1 VSAVED
7 ETRRPDRLVGLS
19 TTAAGLPVPRGVER
33 AVSPLRRLGRR
44 ERLLGWVFPLGLTL
58 LAFGLRVVGLGNPD
72 RFAFDETYYAKD
84 AWSLLNNGYVQT
96 YVKDVDGNA
105 ENEINDDILAGHTHD
120 VWTGEP
126 SLAVHPDV
134 GKWLIALGE
143 KAFGMD
149 PFGWRI
155 ASAVAGALM
164 VLVICRL
171 VRRMTGST
179 LLGCVAGTLLMLDGL
194 HFVLSRLALLDIFLA
209 LFLLCAVACLVADRD
224 WHRARLAQRSLRSR
238 DGRSATSSTSEGWGP
253 RILFRPWLLAA
264 GVCFGLAI
272 GTKWTALYPLAA
284 FGVLCWLWSSGARRS
299 LGIRW
304 PIVKGAIAD
313 GIPAFVHLVVV
324 AGLVYIAT
332 WGGWLAHADEY
343 EEHLSSTQY
352 RQYTGEGHCA
362 EDDDSYVATDLDD
375 TKRWPT
381 ATEKDATGIG
391 EAWQSLRSLWHYHQD
406 VYTFHTKFLKCS
418 NHFYESKPSSW
429 LLVNRPVGVAV
440 TNDISPTEPGCDAP
454 ADSHCIKQVLLIP
467 TPVLWWGGVV
477 ALMFAVLMWLGA
489 RDWRYGVA
497 VVGALSTWLPWLMYD
512 DRPIFLF
519 YAIAILP
526 FTVIALTLAI
536 GTLIGPSRLPSARR
550 TVGVVVGGAFV
561 ILTLVNFAWFWP
573 ILTNQM
579 LTHSEWLD
587 RVWFSRWV

>member
-1 VSAVED
+1 MTAVE
-7 ETRRPDRLVGLS
+7 EGTGRPERLTTLS
-19 TTAAGLPVPRGVER
+19 TTATGRRVPPAAER
-33 AVSPLRRLGRR
+33 ALGPLRRLGRR
-44 ERLLGWVFPLGLTL
+44 RRLLGWLGPLGVTL
-58 LAFGLRVVGLGNPD
+58 LALGLRLVGLGNPN

-84 AWSLLNNGYVQT
+84 AWSLLNNGYIQT
-96 YVKDVDGNA
+96 YLKDVDGNPD
-105 ENEINDDILAGHTHD
+105 NEINDDILAGRTD
-120 VWTGEP
+120 GLWTGDP

-134 GKWLIALGE
+134 GKWLIAGGE
-143 KAFGMD
+143 HLFGMD

-164 VLVICRL
+164 VLVMCRL

-179 LLGCVAGTLLMLDGL
+179 LLGCVAGVLLMLDGL

-209 LFLLCAVACLVADRD
+209 LFLLCGVACLVADRD
-224 WHRARLAQRSLRSR
+224 WHRARLAARWGGSHRR
-238 DGRSATSSTSEGWGP
+238 WGP

-264 GVCFGLAI
+264 GVCFGLAV

-284 FGVLCWLWSSGARRS
+284 FGLLCWIWSAGARRS
-299 LGIRW
+299 HGIRW
-304 PIVKGAIAD
+304 PVLKGAVAD

-324 AGLVYIAT
+324 AALVYIAT

-343 EEHLSSTQY
+343 EEHLSATQY
-352 RQYTGEGHCA
+352 RQYTGQGHCA
-362 EDDDSYVATDLDD
+362 EDDDSYVATDLDED
-375 TKRWPT
+375 RRWPT
-381 ATEKDATGIG
+381 ATEKDADGPG
-391 EAWQSLRSLWHYHQD
+391 EIVQSLRSLWYYHQD
-406 VYTFHTKFLKCS
+406 VYTFHTHFLNCS
-418 NHFYESKPSSW
+418 EHFYASKPSGW

-440 TNDISPTEPGCDAP
+440 TNDIPPDKPGCDAP
-454 ADSHCIKQVLLIP
+454 ADSHCIKQVLLVP
-467 TPVLWWGGVV
+467 TPVLWWGGAL

-497 VVGALSTWLPWLMYD
+497 VVGALSTWLPWLLYD

-519 YAIAILP
+519 YAVAILP
-526 FTVIALTLAI
+526 FTVIATTLTI

-550 TVGVVVGGAFV
+550 TAGVVVGGAFV

-573 ILTNQM
+573 IWTNQM